1 MAFIHWLSLNWLM
14 VLPWVLY
21 ALSDAMPYLPG
32 KARNVVEFILN
43 VGKAILA
50 GKGKPPE
57 LPAAK

>member
-1 MAFIHWLSLNWLM
+1 MAFIHWLALNWLI

-21 ALSDAMPYLPG
+21 GLSDLMPYLPG
-32 KARNVVEFILN
+32 KAQNVIGLILN
-43 VGKAILA
+43 IGKAVLA